1 MWTRGGSS
9 PLAWGT
15 PTQCEGIRSM
25 WRFIPT
31 RVGNTS
37 RSTGS
42 TGPTPVHPHSRGE
55 HLHAHIQRHARARFI
70 PNRVGNT
77 CSCTSRPTSPTVH
90 PHSRGEHLSAATTNQ
105 QLSGSSPLAWGTRSA
120 CPTHRT
126 QSRFIPT
133 RVGNTQA
140 ESVGAPPRPV
150 HPHSRGEHASR
161 TESAILLAGS
171 SPLAWGTRAGHFQ
184 LVGGRRFI
192 PTRVGNTC
200 RRRFSRHDRT
210 VHPHSRGEHSSSS
223 PLFYHANLSP
233 LKSTEYFRRMA
244 RFRMG
249 VG

>member
-1 MWTRGGSS
+1 MGNTKYTRLLDRSATVHPHSRGEHYLKAKRLRPSDGSS

-15 PTQCEGIRSM
+15 QRGKRGDVDER
-25 WRFIPT
+25 RFIPT
-31 RVGNTS
+31 RVGNTNAV
-37 RSTGS
+37 RGDTIYVA
-42 TGPTPVHPHSRGE
+42 VHPHSRGE

-171 SPLAWGTRAGHFQ
+171 SPLAWGTLAGADSPATI
-184 LVGGRRFI
+184 GRFI
-192 PTRVGNTC
+192 PTRVGNTLLLAHC
-200 RRRFSRHDRT
+200 FTMQIYR
-210 VHPHSRGEHSSSS
+210 P
-223 PLFYHANLSP
+223 
-233 LKSTEYFRRMA
+233 
-244 RFRMG
+244 
-249 VG
+249 